1 MAELTR
7 QQFIQKWDARFAT
20 NQFENITEATF
31 REFKADIMDTF
42 APRRELTTNMIRG
55 GLYRIPNIDALGTI
69 PEGMLIIGMEALAV
83 NGAGAAEAG
92 AGIVLESVYFKLIEH
107 SQGEVIA
114 NRSINPEE
122 VDTYPAR
129 WVRVSGTEEEKI
141 ASYPTLLL
149 EDQPHKKGDI
159 VKWTFPNGQ
168 TRLLEFKADQQGQ
181 YNPEPTG
188 EDDDPNYIN
197 FAPLGSEV
205 AEPVSMDILDA
216 LDITTGAVPATFKVG
231 VLYQITGR
239 DGGFVRLQAIDA
251 RALALD
257 DAYEFQNDSTWKPVR
272 YDLVNDI
279 ALVRQS
285 GGASYTDGQA
295 VNAALNSGLFVGN
308 ADPRLGNVP
317 LALRIDSA
325 GNITRYTNVQSALD
339 SMAETDACYISGY
352 HAFLRFYRPGTYY
365 CAGAVVEAAD
375 LGYYP
380 NGDVAGQKI
389 TVYGLSWRKRLCLL
403 VQGAGPSTYR
413 LVNCTGGPNAWVDF
427 FLGFGHRYYSQGDD
441 AWTFEGLRM
450 HYTGAYV
457 PYTQSQT
464 GVGTVTGRGSGL
476 FRYPAGVNQAQV
488 CKLSLLDCA
497 LKSDS
502 GPIFSGAA
510 YQADTIRLQGSTTV
524 TPGGGKPVAEFT
536 DLQTGADMTA
546 PTLAALLLDERPVQS
561 GGGSANVDLSNYYT
575 KSESNT
581 RFASYLQIRSTA
593 TARVREVPVPAVL
606 QIQSET
612 LDQNAASLS
621 YQLDKNTRVGNRQ
634 YGSPD
639 QTLAQVNALLAS
651 LSAGELLAGVKLY
664 VKTIPNVAADAA
676 TVGLTLL

>member
-1 MAELTR
+1 MATTTEVMTPAAFLA
-7 QQFIQKWDARFAT
+7 KWRLRYKDNDDFL
-20 NQFENITEATF
+20 I
-31 REFKADIMDTF
+31 
-42 APRRELTTNMIRG
+42 RELDLREQAEDMTKAFVARAQLTVNSIRG
-55 GLYRIPNIDALGTI
+55 N
-69 PEGMLIIGMEALAV
+69 
-83 NGAGAAEAG
+83 
-92 AGIVLESVYFKLIEH
+92 
-107 SQGEVIA
+107 
-114 NRSINPEE
+114 
-122 VDTYPAR
+122 
-129 WVRVSGTEEEKI
+129 
-141 ASYPTLLL
+141 TLLL
-149 EDQPHKKGDI
+149 ETLDDLPLVDPNVLAVGQGATVANATDGGSAAAGVEAGPASFRLIKDSTGPLLAYVNSLPATTQRVKASWVRTDGSEQDKVGSYPVFIEEDHFYDPGD
-159 VKWTFPNGQ
+159 VFQFTYPDGSTLLHQVNEPAPRSYQNPLPTGQ
-168 TRLLEFKADQQGQ
+168 TDV
-181 YNPEPTG
+181 
-188 EDDDPNYIN
+188 NYTV
-197 FAPLGSEV
+197 FAPLPAPAATGYVAGTALLEV
-205 AEPVSMDILDA
+205 QNSGQFV
-216 LDITTGAVPATFKVG
+216 GAT
-231 VLYQITGR
+231 
-239 DGGFVRLQAIDA
+239 DVRL
-251 RALALD
+251 
-257 DAYEFQNDSTWKPVR
+257 S
-272 YDLVNDI
+272 
-279 ALVRQS
+279 
-285 GGASYTDGQA
+285 
-295 VNAALNSGLFVGN
+295 AA
-308 ADPRLGNVP
+308 PI
-317 LALRIDSA
+317 ALRIDAA
-325 GNITRYTNVQSALD
+325 GNLTRYATAQQALD
-339 SMAETDACYISGY
+339 SMQETDACYISGY

-365 CAGAVVEAAD
+365 CTGAVVEGAD

-380 NGDVAGQKI
+380 NGDVQGQKI

-427 FLGFGHRYYSQGDD
+427 FLGFGHRYYSVGDD

-457 PYTQSQT
+457 PYTQPQP

-476 FRYPAGVNQAQV
+476 FRYPAGVNPAQV

-510 YQADTIRLQGSTTV
+510 YQADTIRLQGSTTI

-546 PTLAALLLDERPVQS
+546 PALAALLLDERPVQS
-561 GGGSANVDLSNYYT
+561 GGTGSGNVDLSNYYT

-593 TARVREVPVPAVL
+593 TARVREVPVPTVL

-634 YGSPD
+634 YGTPD